1 MVLCHGGPGLWDYLA
16 PVACMVEDLCT
27 VHRYDQRGGGRSPTE
42 GSFTVDG
49 FVADLDDIRR
59 HFGYDRFIVGGHSWG
74 ASLALFY
81 GLALPER
88 VSAIVYLNGTG
99 LGRAWKP
106 WYDARVDRLS
116 ATDRARFADLQS
128 RPELTADEEWEQ
140 TFLHTLCD
148 LGVRSRRAEVA
159 EEMVDRRF
167 RTARDVNAELNADV
181 KVLSEEELATR
192 CRTLDVPVLV
202 VAGEEDPR
210 PPFAVDS
217 LVAALPR
224 AELIVMP
231 GVGHLPWLEDPE
243 GLRALLRQFLAKVAD
258 P

>member
-16 PVACMVEDLCT
+16 PVAAMVEDLCT
-27 VHRYDQRGGGRSPTE
+27 VHRYDQRGSGRSPTE

-59 HFGYDRFIVGGHSWG
+59 HFGHDRIIVGGHSWG

-81 GLALPER
+81 SLAHPER

-99 LGRAWKP
+99 LGRDWKP
-106 WYDARVDRLS
+106 SYDARVGRLS
-116 ATDRARFADLQS
+116 PAHRTRFVELQS
-128 RPELTADEEWEQ
+128 RSELTADEEWEQ

-159 EEMVDRRF
+159 EQIVDRRF
-167 RTARDVNAELNADV
+167 RVAGEVNAALNADV
-181 KVLSEEELATR
+181 KAFTEEDLVAR
-192 CRTLDVPVLV
+192 CLTLDVPVLV

-224 AELIVMP
+224 AELAVMS
-231 GVGHLPWLEDPE
+231 GVGHLPWLEDPD
-243 GLRALLRQFLAKVAD
+243 GLRRLVRRFLAGVAD